1 MLLMC
6 RLVIINEKYRLAYKS
21 FSLSSKKYI
30 EKIFRAKKLRKGGGL
45 NIKMKY
51 KLKAMSPVK
60 L

>member
-30 EKIFRAKKLRKGGGL
+30 EKFSGLKSSGREGG
-45 NIKMKY
+45 
-51 KLKAMSPVK
+51 
-60 L
+60 